1 MQACMSAD
9 QEQNLRTEICFSS
22 FKMQFFD
29 VVWGWQSIV
38 VTVKNKVSLPGIE
51 LHKVGLPLK

>member
-9 QEQNLRTEICFSS
+9 QERNLRKEICFSS